1 MSTTK
6 TARRKAR
13 ASASPLILVSNDDGI
28 HAAGIRALA
37 RALERLGDVWVV
49 APESEQSSMSHAI
62 SLSRPLRLREVA
74 PRAWTVDGTP
84 ADCTYVAL
92 HHQRLLPRAPSV
104 VVSGIN
110 MGPNLG
116 TDVFYSGT
124 VAAAREGA
132 LRGIPAAAFS
142 MPSKGNAA
150 ACATRARGFVE
161 RLLAWRSANPD
172 APAPLVNVNFPPGKV
187 RGVRACSLGVR
198 EYENLVEIRN
208 DPRGRQYL
216 WIGGP
221 SVANAAVAGTDTT
234 AYEEGYVSVTTL
246 RLDLGLSADDPV
258 ARSLAGSKR

>member
-1 MSTTK
+1 MTT
-6 TARRKAR
+6 RKKPPR
-13 ASASPLILVSNDDGI
+13 SAPPLILVSNDDGI
-28 HAAGIRALA
+28 HAPGIRALA
-37 RALERLGDVWVV
+37 RALERLGEVWIV

-62 SLSRPLRLREVA
+62 SLSRPLRLRELA
-74 PRAWTVDGTP
+74 PREWTVDGTP

-92 HHQRLLPRAPSV
+92 HHKHLLPRPPSV

-132 LRGIPAAAFS
+132 LRGVPAVAFS
-142 MPSKGNAA
+142 MPSKANAA

-172 APAPLVNVNFPPGKV
+172 APPPLANVNFPMGRV

-221 SVANAAVAGTDTT
+221 SVTNVNVPGTDT
-234 AYEEGYVSVTTL
+234 AAFEEGYVSVTTL
-246 RLDLGLSADDPV
+246 RLDLGLAAGDPV
-258 ARSLAGSKR
+258 ARALASRG